1 MNTDLK
7 IQRLKILLSGVC
19 GLMLMLGIARFAYT
33 PLMPLMQQQAGLGVA
48 AGGWLASINYLGYLS
63 GVLLAA
69 STSCLTLKFNLYR
82 LGIVLAVFSTA
93 AMALA
98 DNTYLW
104 AAMRYLAGFS
114 SAAGV
119 MFGSGLILHWLIK
132 NNLRSELGIHFS
144 GAGLGIALGAAAIEL
159 SPQLSWAQQW
169 WLLAILGLLL
179 AVPAWYYIPRP
190 DQRKTFAHKASTPT
204 DNVRVSGRGKSMSQP
219 PSARFVR
226 LFMSFYGCAGVGYVI
241 SATFIVAIIV
251 EQSSALDGINAQ
263 SQGNLAFLLL
273 GVAAAP
279 ACMFWDLVARRLGD
293 INTLILV
300 SSLHVVGIVLPAL
313 ITNLWAAYL
322 STLLFGA
329 TFIGLVSL
337 VLTMAGRYYPDKPAK
352 MMGKMT
358 LWYSVAQ
365 IVAPAITGVIAEHG
379 GQYRDG
385 LLLGAGAMLLGL
397 CFLLLMKKAQRD
409 VLAHSMLK

>member
-33 PLMPLMQQQAGLGVA
+33 PLMPLMQQQADLGVA

-63 GVLLAA
+63 GILLAA
-69 STSCLTLKFNLYR
+69 NISCLTLKFHLYR
-82 LGIVLAVFSTA
+82 IGILLAVISTG

-98 DNTYLW
+98 DNIYLW
-104 AAMRYLAGFS
+104 AGMRYLAGFS

-119 MFGSGLILHWLIK
+119 MFGSGLILHWLMK

-159 SPQLSWAQQW
+159 SPSLSWAQQW
-169 WLLAILGLLL
+169 WLLSGLGIVHAI
-179 AVPAWYYIPRP
+179 PAWLYIPRP
-190 DQRKTFAHKASTPT
+190 VEQKNDFKELSSAAAQVAVAARTH
-204 DNVRVSGRGKSMSQP
+204 RP
-219 PSARFVR
+219 PSAKFVR
-226 LFMSFYGCAGVGYVI
+226 LFMAFYGCAGIGYVI

-251 EQSSALDGINAQ
+251 DQSSSLSTAGAQ
-263 SQGNLAFLLL
+263 SQGNFAFLLL
-273 GVAAAP
+273 GLAAAP
-279 ACMFWDLVARRLGD
+279 ACMIWDLVARRIGD

-300 SSLHVVGIVLPAL
+300 SAIHLVGIILPAL
-313 ITNLWAAYL
+313 VSSLWAAYL
-322 STLLFGA
+322 SALLFGA

-358 LWYSVAQ
+358 FWYSVAQ
-365 IVAPAITGVIAEHG
+365 IVAPAITGLIAQFG
-379 GQYRDG
+379 GHYSDG
-385 LLLGAGAMLLGL
+385 LLLGAAAMALGL
-397 CFLLLMKKAQRD
+397 VFLYLMKGEDK
-409 VLAHSMLK
+409 VV

>member
-1 MNTDLK
+1 
-7 IQRLKILLSGVC
+7 
-19 GLMLMLGIARFAYT
+19 MLMLGIARFAYT
-33 PLMPLMQQQAGLGVA
+33 PMMPLMQQQAGLGVS

-69 STSCLTLKFNLYR
+69 SISNLVVKFRLYR
-82 LGIVLAVFSTA
+82 IGIVLAVISTA

-98 DNTYLW
+98 DNIYLW
-104 AAMRYLAGFS
+104 ASMRYLAGFS

-169 WLLAILGLLL
+169 WLLSGLALVLAI
-179 AVPAWYYIPRP
+179 PAWHYIPRP
-190 DQRKTFAHKASTPT
+190 DAKPTVNDTDTKYLEVDQVAVSSPDTALRHLPKA
-204 DNVRVSGRGKSMSQP
+204 G
-219 PSARFVR
+219 FVR
-226 LFMSFYGCAGVGYVI
+226 LFMAFYGCAGVGYVI

-251 EQSSALDGINAQ
+251 DQSSAVDPISAQ
-263 SQGNLAFLLL
+263 SQGNFAFLLL
-273 GVAAAP
+273 GLAAAP
-279 ACMFWDLVARRLGD
+279 ACIFWDLVARRLGN
-293 INTLILV
+293 INTLIVV
-300 SSLHVVGIVLPAL
+300 SVLHMFGIILPAL
-313 ITNLWAAYL
+313 VTNIWAAYI

-365 IVAPAITGVIAEHG
+365 IMAPAITGVIAEHG
-379 GQYRDG
+379 GQYSDG
-385 LLLGAGAMLLGL
+385 LLLGCGAMLLGL
-397 CFLLLMKKAQRD
+397 IFLLLMKR
-409 VLAHSMLK
+409 SSY